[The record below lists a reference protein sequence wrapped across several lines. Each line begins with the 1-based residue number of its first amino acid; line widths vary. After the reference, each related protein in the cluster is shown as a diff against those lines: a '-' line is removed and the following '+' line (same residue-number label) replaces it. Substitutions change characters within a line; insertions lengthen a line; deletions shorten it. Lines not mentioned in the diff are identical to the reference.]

1 MRKTDMFNVGNAA
14 SQILTDETLNLS
26 RNMASASTALIERV
40 HTLFEQHHISVFRY
54 VMRKTKDSGRAE
66 DITQESFLRLFRHL
80 KEERPLDNPKAWLF
94 TVANNLAIDASRR
107 DSHIQ
112 DLDEAT
118 WDKIEDSRLATADP
132 EKLTLERERME
143 RLRSA
148 VLSLTDLERECLHL
162 RAEGL
167 RYREI
172 ADLMKV
178 NISSIA
184 DALRRAMLKLS
195 REFDKGVTS

>member
-40 HTLFEQHHISVFRY
+40 HALFEQHHISVFRY

-80 KEERPLDNPKAWLF
+80 KEERPLNNPKAWLF

-132 EKLTLERERME
+132 EKLTLERERMD

-172 ADLMKV
+172 ADLLKL

>member
-1 MRKTDMFNVGNAA
+1 MIKVGTVA
-14 SQILTDETLNLS
+14 SPILSDGALTVSVNLTS
-26 RNMASASTALIERV
+26 PSSTPSERV
-40 HTLFEQHHISVFRY
+40 QALFEELRLPVFRY

-80 KEERPLDNPKAWLF
+80 KQEGTVDNPKAWLF

-107 DSHIQ
+107 ESRIQ

-118 WDKIEDSRLATADP
+118 RIEDAQVSDDNP
-132 EKLTLERERME
+132 EKITLQRERLE

-148 VLSLTDLERECLHL
+148 VLNLTNLERECLHL

-172 ADLMKV
+172 ADLMNASV
-178 NISSIA
+178 SNIT
-184 DALRRAMLKLS
+184 DAVRRATLKLS
-195 REFDKGVTS
+195 REFKNGASS

>member
-1 MRKTDMFNVGNAA
+1 MFNVGTAA
-14 SQILTDETLNLS
+14 SPILSDEAITLSVNL
-26 RNMASASTALIERV
+26 ASASSPLSERV
-40 HTLFEQHHISVFRY
+40 HALFEQLHLPVFRY

-80 KEERPLDNPKAWLF
+80 KEERPVDNPKAWLF
-94 TVANNLAIDASRR
+94 TVANNLAIDACRR

-118 WDKIEDSRLATADP
+118 RIEDAQVSHDNP
-132 EKLTLERERME
+132 EKLTLQRERLE

-148 VLSLTDLERECLHL
+148 VLNLTDLERECLHL

-172 ADLMKV
+172 ADLMNV
-178 NISSIA
+178 SLSSITHA
-184 DALRRAMLKLS
+184 VRRATLKLS
-195 REFDKGVTS
+195 RELENGASS